1 MFTFLK
7 LISEP
12 HSLLLENQGGETGTK
27 GHNKTIKLLLW
38 TKLNLCVAQLN
49 TMYNLVE
56 KKLNL
61 NTSSIQTAESAQ
73 ELIYLQS

>member
-1 MFTFLK
+1 
-7 LISEP
+7 
-12 HSLLLENQGGETGTK
+12 
-27 GHNKTIKLLLW
+27 
-38 TKLNLCVAQLN
+38 
-49 TMYNLVE
+49 MYNLVE